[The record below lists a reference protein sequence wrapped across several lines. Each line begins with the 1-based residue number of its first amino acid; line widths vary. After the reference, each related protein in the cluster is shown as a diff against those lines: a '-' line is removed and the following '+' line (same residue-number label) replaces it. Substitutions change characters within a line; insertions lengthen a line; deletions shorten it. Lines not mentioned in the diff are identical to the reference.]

1 MELWRRNLYILW
13 GTQFAA
19 MLGMNLVVPFLPLYI
34 RSLGIVD
41 PSALAMWS
49 GVAFAGT
56 FFAAFIATPL
66 WGILGDRYGRKA
78 MVVRAIVGLALSQVF
93 IGLAQNAFQVVVF
106 RVVQGAISGFIASS
120 LALVSTNTPKHK
132 MGYALGLLQS
142 STAAAMVLGPFVGG
156 VLADLIGYRQIFFV
170 TATLCGIGGIVVA
183 ATVIEADKGVR
194 ESRRY
199 TVLENARLMLSDKH
213 LRLVALALVMSQM
226 AVLMIEPLFSLFIEE
241 FEAETE
247 YLATLTGGILSISG
261 LFMVVS
267 APWWGHRNDRK
278 GYRKNL
284 TIAIGVIGV
293 AYVCHA
299 LVTNLVQLGLL
310 RAFLGFF
317 RGGILPALYSLTST
331 HSPNDRKAG
340 MMAIASS
347 LTLLGN
353 TIGPPLGGFIS
364 GHVGMS
370 ASFVIN
376 GAFLLTLSWILY
388 RNLYDPQ
395 PVPLHATKEVAEEQA

>member
-49 GVAFAGT
+49 GIAFAGT

-66 WGILGDRYGRKA
+66 WGTLGDRYGRKA
-78 MVVRAIVGLALSQVF
+78 MVVRAILGLALSQVL
-93 IGLAQNAFQVVVF
+93 IGLAQNALQVVIF

-142 STAAAMVLGPFVGG
+142 STAAGMVLGPFVGG
-156 VLADLIGYRQIFFV
+156 ILADMIGYRQIFFV
-170 TATLCGIGGIVVA
+170 TAALCGIGGIVVA
-183 ATVIEADKGVR
+183 ATVIEADKGTH
-194 ESRRY
+194 EAKRY
-199 TVLENARLMLSDKH
+199 TVLDNARLMLSDKH

-226 AVLMIEPLFSLFIEE
+226 AVLMIEPLFSLFIEG
-241 FEAETE
+241 FDAETE

-261 LFMVVS
+261 LFMVIS

-284 TIAIGVIGV
+284 TIAVGIVGM
-293 AYVCHA
+293 AYICHA
-299 LVTNLVQLGLL
+299 LVTNLVQLGVL
-310 RAFLGFF
+310 RACLGFF
-317 RGGILPALYSLTST
+317 RGGILPALYSLTSI
-331 HSPNDRKAG
+331 HSPSDRKAG

-353 TIGPPLGGFIS
+353 TIGPPLGGFIT
-364 GHVGMS
+364 GYIGMS
-370 ASFVIN
+370 LSFVLN
-376 GAFLLTLSWILY
+376 GAFLIALSWILY
-388 RNLYDPQ
+388 KNLRDPQ
-395 PVPLHATKEVAEEQA
+395 RVPVRSSEEVVEEQA